1 MEPGIRYNGAWNPL
15 AHSHPT
21 FTARDLAPDEA
32 KPSGA
37 VAGTRMT
44 TLVLATLL
52 LYVASFAAYLWN
64 LYSEHTAIGRI
75 ATTCLA
81 AGLVLHYYALL
92 ERAHMLHAVP
102 YEDLWGSLSL
112 FAWLLGATYLSLELV
127 HRSRGVGPFTLPFV
141 IILFALSHTHDAVA
155 HETPA
160 RGPLFA
166 LHVTLNILAYSAF
179 ALAFILSGIFLLQ
192 NRLLRGR
199 KVSGVFWR
207 FPTLDFLDRMSR
219 SAVIVGVLALAAG
232 VTFGFVWAH
241 RLHGVYWSGDPK
253 EVVSVLLFVIYA
265 AYLWLGRTPA
275 WRGARA
281 SALCVL
287 NFVLVLFSYS
297 IVNIYLS
304 GYHRFY

>member
-1 MEPGIRYNGAWNPL
+1 MA
-15 AHSHPT
+15 A
-21 FTARDLAPDEA
+21 
-32 KPSGA
+32 
-37 VAGTRMT
+37 RMT

-52 LYVASFAAYLWN
+52 LYVASFAAYVWN
-64 LYSEHTAIGRI
+64 LYVEHPTIGRV
-75 ATTCLA
+75 ASLCLA

-92 ERAHMLHAVP
+92 ERAHAIHAVP

-127 HRSRGVGPFTLPFV
+127 HQRRGVGPFALPFV
-141 IILFALSHTHDAVA
+141 IALFALSHFHRPVV
-155 HETPA
+155 HETTA

-179 ALAFILSGIFLLQ
+179 ALAFILSGIYLLQ
-192 NRLLRGR
+192 NRLLRDR
-199 KVSGVFWR
+199 KVGGMFWR

-219 SAVIVGVLALAAG
+219 SAVIVGIIALGLG

-253 EVVSVLLFVIYA
+253 EVVSLLLFVIYA
-265 AYLWLGRTPA
+265 AYLLLGRTRA

-281 SALCVL
+281 SALCVC